1 MAQVFISYSRQDLAF
16 VEQLASDLKA
26 AGFDVWY
33 DMSGISGGAAWKVAI
48 EQALR
53 NSQFVVVVLSPESVA
68 SEWVDREFLFASQ
81 LNLKIIPLMYR
92 ACELSLNYV
101 NLNYIDVQGLNYQK
115 HFHRLLHAL
124 SETTQP
130 VPVPGP
136 TTDESFSGWRNRYL
150 LSGAIVAAILL
161 GGFSLWWLNGNRGS
175 PESTITPMISQPAA
189 TRTPTSTTVP
199 YTQTVTITI
208 TTTPKP
214 TATKEPG
221 YAIMAPDDVWE
232 VASSLRTL
240 GQLAVEK
247 YSVEERNQ
255 MNNTLT
261 FTVNSTT
268 ETPILWRWFW
278 CAVNDRVLEQ
288 NMTRIGI
295 LFDADGYAIPEEQLA
310 TIVFEN
316 ADPTYEGWKCR
327 TYQTVLHD
335 WKPGTYTFT
344 QTMTIASPINDGK
357 DKFEA
362 GYKIYEYTV
371 NIAPE

>member
-1 MAQVFISYSRQDLAF
+1 MAQVFISYSRKDLAF
-16 VEQLASDLKA
+16 VEQLAADLKT

-48 EQALR
+48 EKALR
-53 NSQFVVVVLSPESVA
+53 DSESVVVVLSPESIA

-115 HFHRLLHAL
+115 HFPRLLHAL

-130 VPVPGP
+130 VPGP
-136 TTDESFSGWRNRYL
+136 ALTTEVTYSGWSNKYL
-150 LSGAIVAAILL
+150 LSGVIIAVVLL
-161 GGFSLWWLNGNRGS
+161 GGISLWRLNGNRVS
-175 PESTITPMISQPAA
+175 PQSTITPMVSQPTATS
-189 TRTPTSTTVP
+189 TRTHTPAPATPTV
-199 YTQTVTITI
+199 TI

-214 TATKEPG
+214 TSTREPG
-221 YAIMAPDDVWE
+221 FAIMAPDDVWE
-232 VASSLRTL
+232 IASSLRTL

-247 YSVEERNQ
+247 YTVDERNQ

-261 FTVNSTT
+261 FTVTSTT

-288 NMTRIGI
+288 NMTKIGI
-295 LFDADGYAIPEEQLA
+295 LFDADGYAIPNEQLA

-327 TYQTVLHD
+327 TYQTVLHN
-335 WKPGTYTFT
+335 WKPGTYIFT
-344 QTMTIASPINDGK
+344 QTMTIATSINDGK
-357 DKFEA
+357 DRFEA